1 MKTSKFYCILLSAF
15 AIVTTGS
22 CIDSKYDLNEKSLN
36 KNMSI
41 FNNGISLPVGSV
53 QEITLSQFIDTE
65 GDNIIKEDQSSN
77 GYYLSDKGET
87 DAINLDIDDTNVN
100 NNGSSLEEVFKQE
113 NPFIEIFSN
122 SMFTID
128 AIKLPI
134 SNYKDEYDP
143 VIYEIM
149 KESIGEDFDKFELE
163 LSEDEED
170 KVEEKFSVKIDDVP
184 EEITTIY
191 SIEFN
196 EFPIDINL
204 VGKNLTNLTNQLT
217 LNEDF
222 LIEVPD
228 AMVLGNNSHLN
239 IIEENGKRFIDL
251 AGRLITENNT
261 TITVYVKGVKFGTEG
276 LDAEIDPNTGNR
288 VIEYEDSFKFHGGA
302 YITTVYKS
310 EETKK
315 DFIRVPMELRTSA
328 ISATAK
334 KVKGKFNIEQSEEFV
349 KIEKSDLPDFLSG
362 NNVVIDATHTAIEL
376 VISSEGSKLPTDL
389 PLTARIS
396 SVAEDI
402 EREPIETTIMI
413 EADNFSRDENDFY
426 YYRYIIS
433 DNGQQKDGYQ
443 TITIDGLNNLLY
455 DIPDSIKFNAK
466 VDSNTILD
474 LEIKNNTDINVEFT
488 YSVPLEF
495 GKDLNI
501 SYTDTIDGIHGSL
514 GGIKTNGVKLAGK
527 LEYNIPVNMQ
537 LSASAVDTE
546 GNTLEGVKIAI
557 TPEGKIQN
565 GTHDFSIVITSDDKE
580 LIAEKL
586 DAIALKITL
595 TNEDYDENNS
605 EQIKSTDSIYLKD
618 LKISVLGGIEID
630 ADDF

>member
-1 MKTSKFYCILLSAF
+1 MKTSKFYCFLLSAF

-22 CIDSKYDLNEKSLN
+22 CIDSKYDLKENSLN

-53 QEITLSQFIDTE
+53 QEISLSQFIDTE
-65 GDNIIKEDQSSN
+65 GDNIIKEDQS
-77 GYYLSDKGET
+77 GYYLSDKGEA
-87 DAINLDIDDTNVN
+87 DAINLNIDDTNVN
-100 NNGSSLEEVFKQE
+100 NSGSSLEEVFKQE
-113 NPFIEIFSN
+113 NPFLDIFSN
-122 SMFTID
+122 SLFTID

-134 SNYKDEYDP
+134 SNYKDEYAP
-143 VIYEIM
+143 LIYDII
-149 KESIGEDFDKFELE
+149 KEAIGEDYDKFELE
-163 LSEDEED
+163 LSDDEED

-191 SIEFN
+191 NIEFE

-204 VGKNLTNLTNQLT
+204 TGNNLTKLTDKLI
-217 LNEDF
+217 LNENF
-222 LIEVPD
+222 LIEIPD
-228 AMVLGNNSHLN
+228 AMVLGDNNYLN
-239 IIEENGKRFIDL
+239 IKEENGKRYIDL
-251 AGRLITENNT
+251 SNMQITENST
-261 TITVYVKGVKFGTEG
+261 TITVYVKGVNFGTEG
-276 LDAEIDPNTGNR
+276 IDAEYDPSTGNR

-302 YITTVYKS
+302 YITTIYKS
-310 EETKK
+310 EETIK
-315 DFIRVPMELRTSA
+315 DFIKIPMELRTDE

-334 KVKGKFNIEQSEEFV
+334 RVKGKFNIEQSEEFV
-349 KIEKSDLPDFLSG
+349 KIEKDDLPDFLSG
-362 NNVVIDATHTAIEL
+362 NNVVIDATHTSIEL
-376 VISSEGSKLPTDL
+376 VISSKGSKLPTDL

-402 EREPIETTIMI
+402 EREPIETTITI

-426 YYRYIIS
+426 YYKYIIS

-474 LEIKNNTDINVEFT
+474 LEIKNDTDINVEFT
-488 YSVPLEF
+488 YNVPLEF

-546 GNTLEGVKIAI
+546 GNPLDGVKIII
-557 TPEGKIQN
+557 TPEDKIKS
-565 GTHDFSIVITSDDKE
+565 GTHDLSIVITSDDNE

-586 DAIALKITL
+586 DGIALKITL
-595 TNEDYDENNS
+595 TNEDYDENS
-605 EQIKSTDSIYLKD
+605 SDQIKPTDSIYLND

>member
-1 MKTSKFYCILLSAF
+1 MKTSKFYCFLLSAF

-22 CIDSKYDLNEKSLN
+22 CIDSKYDLKENSLN

-53 QEITLSQFIDTE
+53 QEISLSQFIDTE
-65 GDNIIKEDQSSN
+65 GDNIIKEDQS
-77 GYYLSDKGET
+77 GYYLSDKGEA
-87 DAINLDIDDTNVN
+87 DAINLNIDDTNVN
-100 NNGSSLEEVFKQE
+100 NSGSSLEEVFKQE
-113 NPFIEIFSN
+113 NPFLDIFSN
-122 SMFTID
+122 SLFTID

-134 SNYKDEYDP
+134 SNYKDEYAP
-143 VIYEIM
+143 LIYDII
-149 KESIGEDFDKFELE
+149 KEAIGEDYDKFELE
-163 LSEDEED
+163 LSDDEED

-191 SIEFN
+191 NIEFE

-204 VGKNLTNLTNQLT
+204 TGNNLTKLTDKLI
-217 LNEDF
+217 LNENF
-222 LIEVPD
+222 LIEIPD
-228 AMVLGNNSHLN
+228 AMVLGDNNYLN
-239 IIEENGKRFIDL
+239 IKEENGKRYIDL
-251 AGRLITENNT
+251 SNMQITENST
-261 TITVYVKGVKFGTEG
+261 TITVYVKGVNFGTEG
-276 LDAEIDPNTGNR
+276 IDAEYDPSTGNR

-302 YITTVYKS
+302 YITTIYKS
-310 EETKK
+310 EETIK
-315 DFIRVPMELRTSA
+315 DFIKIPMELRTDE

-334 KVKGKFNIEQSEEFV
+334 RVKGKFNIEQSEEFV
-349 KIEKSDLPDFLSG
+349 KIEKDDLPDFLSG
-362 NNVVIDATHTAIEL
+362 NNVVIDATHTSIEL
-376 VISSEGSKLPTDL
+376 VISSKGSKLPTDL

-402 EREPIETTIMI
+402 EREPIETTITI
-413 EADNFSRDENDFY
+413 EADNFSQEGNDFY
-426 YYRYIIS
+426 YKYIIS

-474 LEIKNNTDINVEFT
+474 LEIKNDTDINVEFT
-488 YSVPLEF
+488 YNVPLEF

-546 GNTLEGVKIAI
+546 GNALDGVKIII
-557 TPEGKIQN
+557 TPEDKIKS
-565 GTHDFSIVITSDDKE
+565 GTHDLSIVITSDDNE

-586 DAIALKITL
+586 DGIALEITL
-595 TNEDYDENNS
+595 TNEDYDENS
-605 EQIKSTDSIYLKD
+605 SDQIKPTDSIYLND

>member
-1 MKTSKFYCILLSAF
+1 MKTSKFYCFLLSAF

-22 CIDSKYDLNEKSLN
+22 CIDSKYDLKENSLN

-53 QEITLSQFIDTE
+53 QEISLSQFIDTE
-65 GDNIIKEDQSSN
+65 GDNIIKEDQS
-77 GYYLSDKGET
+77 GYYLSDKGEA
-87 DAINLDIDDTNVN
+87 DAINLNIDDTNVN
-100 NNGSSLEEVFKQE
+100 NSGSSLEEVFKQE
-113 NPFIEIFSN
+113 NPFLDIFSN
-122 SMFTID
+122 SLFTID

-134 SNYKDEYDP
+134 SNYKDEYTP
-143 VIYEIM
+143 LIYDII
-149 KESIGEDFDKFELE
+149 KEAIGEDYDKFELE
-163 LSEDEED
+163 LSDDEED

-191 SIEFN
+191 NIEFE

-204 VGKNLTNLTNQLT
+204 TGNNLTELTDKLV
-217 LNEDF
+217 LNKNF
-222 LIEVPD
+222 LIEIPD
-228 AMVLGNNSHLN
+228 AMVLGENNYLN
-239 IIEENGKRFIDL
+239 IKEENGKRYIDL
-251 AGRLITENNT
+251 SNMQITENST
-261 TITVYVKGVKFGTEG
+261 TITVYVKGVNFGTEG
-276 LDAEIDPNTGNR
+276 IDAEYDPSTGNR

-302 YITTVYKS
+302 YITTIYKS
-310 EETKK
+310 EETIK
-315 DFIRVPMELRTSA
+315 DFIKIPMELRTDE

-334 KVKGKFNIEQSEEFV
+334 RVKGKFNIEQSEEFV
-349 KIEKSDLPDFLSG
+349 KIEKDDLPDFLSG
-362 NNVVIDATHTAIEL
+362 NNVVIDATHTSIEL
-376 VISSEGSKLPTDL
+376 VISSKGSKLPTDL

-402 EREPIETTIMI
+402 EREPIETTITI
-413 EADNFSRDENDFY
+413 EADNFSHVENDFY

-474 LEIKNNTDINVEFT
+474 LEIKNDTDINVEFT
-488 YSVPLEF
+488 YNVPLEF

-546 GNTLEGVKIAI
+546 GNPLDGVKIII
-557 TPEGKIQN
+557 TPEDKIKS
-565 GTHDFSIVITSDDKE
+565 GTHDLSIVITSDDNE

-586 DAIALKITL
+586 DGIALKITL
-595 TNEDYDENNS
+595 TNEDYDENS
-605 EQIKSTDSIYLKD
+605 SDQIKPTDSIYLND

>member
-1 MKTSKFYCILLSAF
+1 MKTSKFYCFLLSAF

-22 CIDSKYDLNEKSLN
+22 CIDSKYDLKENSLN

-53 QEITLSQFIDTE
+53 QEISLSQFIDTE
-65 GDNIIKEDQSSN
+65 GDNIIKEDQS
-77 GYYLSDKGET
+77 GYYLSDKGEA
-87 DAINLDIDDTNVN
+87 DAINLNIDDTNVN
-100 NNGSSLEEVFKQE
+100 NSGSSLEEVFKQE
-113 NPFIEIFSN
+113 NPFLDIFSN
-122 SMFTID
+122 SLFTID

-134 SNYKDEYDP
+134 SNYKDEYAP
-143 VIYEIM
+143 LIYDII
-149 KESIGEDFDKFELE
+149 KEAIGEDYDKFELE
-163 LSEDEED
+163 LSDDEED

-191 SIEFN
+191 NIEFE

-204 VGKNLTNLTNQLT
+204 TGNNLTKLTDKLI
-217 LNEDF
+217 LNENF
-222 LIEVPD
+222 LIEIPD
-228 AMVLGNNSHLN
+228 AMVLGDNNYLN
-239 IIEENGKRFIDL
+239 IKEENGKRYIDL
-251 AGRLITENNT
+251 SNMQITENST
-261 TITVYVKGVKFGTEG
+261 TITVYVKGVNFGTEG
-276 LDAEIDPNTGNR
+276 IDAEYDPSTGNR

-302 YITTVYKS
+302 YITTIYKS
-310 EETKK
+310 EETIK
-315 DFIRVPMELRTSA
+315 DFIKIPMELRTDE

-334 KVKGKFNIEQSEEFV
+334 RVKGKFNIEQSEEFV
-349 KIEKSDLPDFLSG
+349 KIEKDDLPDFLSG
-362 NNVVIDATHTAIEL
+362 NNVVIDATHTSIEL
-376 VISSEGSKLPTDL
+376 VISSKGSKLPTDL

-402 EREPIETTIMI
+402 EREPIETTITI

-426 YYRYIIS
+426 YYKYIIS

-474 LEIKNNTDINVEFT
+474 LEIKNDTDINVEFT
-488 YSVPLEF
+488 YNVPLEF
-495 GKDLNI
+495 GKDLNV

-546 GNTLEGVKIAI
+546 GNALDGVKIII
-557 TPEGKIQN
+557 TPEDKIKS
-565 GTHDFSIVITSDDKE
+565 GTHDLSIVITSDDNE

-586 DAIALKITL
+586 DGIALKITL
-595 TNEDYDENNS
+595 TNEDYDENS
-605 EQIKSTDSIYLKD
+605 SDQIKPTDSIYLND

>member
-1 MKTSKFYCILLSAF
+1 MKTSKFYCFLLSAF

-22 CIDSKYDLNEKSLN
+22 CIDSKYDLKENSLN

-53 QEITLSQFIDTE
+53 QEISLSQFIDTE
-65 GDNIIKEDQSSN
+65 GDNIIKEDQS
-77 GYYLSDKGET
+77 GYYLSDKGEA
-87 DAINLDIDDTNVN
+87 DAINLNIDDTNVN
-100 NNGSSLEEVFKQE
+100 NSGSSLEEVFKQE
-113 NPFIEIFSN
+113 NPFLDIFSN
-122 SMFTID
+122 SLFTID

-134 SNYKDEYDP
+134 SNYKDEYAP
-143 VIYEIM
+143 LIYDII
-149 KESIGEDFDKFELE
+149 KEAIGEDYDKFELE
-163 LSEDEED
+163 LSDDEED

-191 SIEFN
+191 NIEFE

-204 VGKNLTNLTNQLT
+204 TGNNLTKLTDKLI
-217 LNEDF
+217 LNENF
-222 LIEVPD
+222 LIEIPD
-228 AMVLGNNSHLN
+228 AMVLGDNNYLN
-239 IIEENGKRFIDL
+239 IKEENGKRYIDL
-251 AGRLITENNT
+251 SNMQITENST
-261 TITVYVKGVKFGTEG
+261 TITVYVKGVNFGTEG
-276 LDAEIDPNTGNR
+276 IDAEYDPSTGNR

-302 YITTVYKS
+302 YITTIYKS
-310 EETKK
+310 EETIK
-315 DFIRVPMELRTSA
+315 DFIKIPMELRTDE

-334 KVKGKFNIEQSEEFV
+334 RVKGKFNIEQSEEFV
-349 KIEKSDLPDFLSG
+349 KIEKDDLPDFLSG
-362 NNVVIDATHTAIEL
+362 NNVVIDATHTSIEL
-376 VISSEGSKLPTDL
+376 VISSKGSKLPTDL

-402 EREPIETTIMI
+402 EREPIETTITI

-426 YYRYIIS
+426 YYKYIIS

-474 LEIKNNTDINVEFT
+474 LEIKNDTDINVEFT
-488 YSVPLEF
+488 YNVPLEF

-546 GNTLEGVKIAI
+546 GNALDGVKIII
-557 TPEGKIQN
+557 TPEDKIKK
-565 GTHDFSIVITSDDKE
+565 GTHDLSIVITSDDNE

-586 DAIALKITL
+586 DGIALKITL
-595 TNEDYDENNS
+595 TNEDYDENS
-605 EQIKSTDSIYLKD
+605 SDQIKPTDSIYLND